1 MTTLIIDFVEVT
13 VEVAV
18 KGAWEMVA
26 YSSARPRLC
35 KVDGKDAEFA
45 YENGVVTVAVP
56 WTGSSSKLRIS
67 EGPVYVSDSV
77 GSHDFALLRRLAL
90 PDGTVLRC
98 EHHALPTRDCLFLDP
113 LHDGQTM
120 LKIWNLN
127 KFSGVLGAFN
137 CQGGGWSPEA
147 RRNKC
152 ASQCSVPARA
162 GPADIEWKQGKSHP
176 VPDVEDATQFAV
188 YYVESK
194 KLELLLPDETV
205 EITLQPFNYELLVVA
220 PVSVLRLGS
229 GGGDGFAPIGLAN
242 MLNSGGAMQAFETNR
257 NGDEVTVAVAIK
269 GAGEMV
275 AYSSARPRL
284 CKVDGE
290 DAEFAYEDGVVTVAV
305 PWTGSSS
312 KLARVEYIY

>member
-1 MTTLIIDFVEVT
+1 
-13 VEVAV
+13 
-18 KGAWEMVA
+18 
-26 YSSARPRLC
+26 
-35 KVDGKDAEFA
+35 
-45 YENGVVTVAVP
+45 
-56 WTGSSSKLRIS
+56 
-67 EGPVYVSDSV
+67 
-77 GSHDFALLRRLAL
+77 
-90 PDGTVLRC
+90 
-98 EHHALPTRDCLFLDP
+98 
-113 LHDGQTM
+113 M

-152 ASQCSVPARA
+152 ASQCSVPVTARA
-162 GPADIEWKQGKSHP
+162 GPADIEWKQGKTHP

-188 YYVESK
+188 YFVESK

-220 PVSVLRLGS
+220 PVSVLRLAS
-229 GGGDGFAPIGLAN
+229 GGGAGFAPIGLAN
-242 MLNSGGAMQAFETNR
+242 MLNSGGAVQSLESSTN
-257 NGDEVTVAVAIK
+257 GGEVTVEVAVK

-284 CKVDGE
+284 CKVDGKVA
-290 DAEFAYEDGVVTVAV
+290 DFAYEDGMVTVAV